1 VKPLIVQP
9 LEFEESI
16 LLEWKR
22 GHYEMLSK
30 LPESSF
36 LRRILDQKI
45 RNRTRLGRRF
55 FGEALV
61 ATSVTHEQGWFGSF
75 KWMSSWPR
83 RSGSEYA
90 SEYRAALMSNFPN
103 VSDLPS
109 KSFAL
114 RRLLGGK
121 KPVPPDLWLIVNGE
135 HRFIEVKLPGDVL
148 RPTQVAGL
156 ALIATCL
163 SEKKTLSVWLYNLY
177 PEGSRPAPISER
189 MLAMYR
195 EFCEIC
201 RRANKSFQPTR
212 NPRG

>member
-1 VKPLIVQP
+1 MAFP
-9 LEFEESI
+9 ESI

-36 LRRILDQKI
+36 LRQILERKI
-45 RNRTRLGRRF
+45 RNRTHLGRRF

-83 RSGSEYA
+83 RSSSKYGSEYR
-90 SEYRAALMSNFPN
+90 EALMSNFPN

-135 HRFIEVKLPGDVL
+135 NRFIEVKLPGDVL

-163 SEKKTLSVWLYNLY
+163 SARKALSVWLYNLY
-177 PEGSRPAPISER
+177 PEGARPAPIPDGA
-189 MLAMYR
+189 LAMYR
-195 EFCEIC
+195 EFCKIC
-201 RRANKSFQPTR
+201 TRANKSLQPTQH
-212 NPRG
+212 PRG